1 MTVLEFL
8 RDHPG
13 EALDLTTP
21 DGYVYLD
28 ARQIQRLMTGRTIIA
43 HNGGPKR
50 AVVIPAEK
58 LLEQDICS
66 AYRHYGTWRVASTY
80 DPQEDRQ
87 QHSGMMQ
94 WRLA

>member
-1 MTVLEFL
+1 
-8 RDHPG
+8 
-13 EALDLTTP
+13 
-21 DGYVYLD
+21 
-28 ARQIQRLMTGRTIIA
+28 MTGRTISA

-50 AVVIPAEK
+50 AAVIPAEK
-58 LLEQDICS
+58 QQDICS

-80 DPQEDRQ
+80 DPQENKQ